1 MSNKILIILIGVMM
15 VFILG
20 MGGGLFMMWNKLSV
34 LSAQTAEIVKEKS
47 GEDGAGDEIP
57 IEQMLGPIYALDTF
71 IVNLANKGG
80 NRYLRVTM
88 DLELDNKN
96 LENEVS
102 KRLPQVRDS
111 ILMILPTK
119 RVEDLSS
126 VEGKT
131 SLRDEILGKVNSF
144 LAQGKITNIYFKEF
158 VIQ

>member
-15 VFILG
+15 VFMFGL
-20 MGGGLFMMWNKLSV
+20 GGGLFMMWNKLSV
-34 LSAQTAEIVKEKS
+34 LSAQTAANADDESDQNDS
-47 GEDGAGDEIP
+47 GEEVSV
-57 IEQMLGPIYALDTF
+57 EEMLGPIYALDTF
-71 IVNLANKGG
+71 IVNLANNGG

-96 LENEVS
+96 LESEVN

-119 RVEDLSS
+119 RVEDISS
-126 VEGKT
+126 VAGKT
-131 SLRDEILGKVNSF
+131 TLRDEILKKINSY

>member
-15 VFILG
+15 VFMFGL
-20 MGGGLFMMWNKLSV
+20 GGGLFMMWNKLSV
-34 LSAQTAEIVKEKS
+34 LSAQTAANADDESDQNDS
-47 GEDGAGDEIP
+47 GEEVSV
-57 IEQMLGPIYALDTF
+57 EEMLGPIYALDTF
-71 IVNLANKGG
+71 IVNLANNGG

-96 LENEVS
+96 LESEVN

-119 RVEDLSS
+119 RVEDISS
-126 VEGKT
+126 VAGKT
-131 SLRDEILGKVNSF
+131 TLRDEILEKINSY

>member
-1 MSNKILIILIGVMM
+1 MM
-15 VFILG
+15 VFMFGL
-20 MGGGLFMMWNKLSV
+20 GGGLFMMWNKLSV
-34 LSAQTAEIVKEKS
+34 LSAQTAANADDESDENDS
-47 GEDGAGDEIP
+47 GEEVSV
-57 IEQMLGPIYALDTF
+57 EEMLGPIYALDTF
-71 IVNLANKGG
+71 IVNLANNGG

-96 LENEVS
+96 LESEVN

-119 RVEDLSS
+119 RVEDISS
-126 VEGKT
+126 VAGKT
-131 SLRDEILGKVNSF
+131 TLRDEILEKINSY